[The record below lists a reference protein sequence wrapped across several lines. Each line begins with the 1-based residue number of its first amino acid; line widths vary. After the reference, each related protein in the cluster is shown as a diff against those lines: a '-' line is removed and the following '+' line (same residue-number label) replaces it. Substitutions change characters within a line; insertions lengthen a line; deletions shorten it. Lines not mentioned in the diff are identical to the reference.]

1 QPLTAE
7 HHDRGQNTQ
16 SETAQDSTRDSRK
29 IEASGLHR
37 SSRATDLQS
46 QETEMNK
53 SSASPIP
60 PWVLPQPGD
69 DVRLKKLADYKIPYS
84 LLRFRDLEDLDDSRT
99 QEKE

>member
-1 QPLTAE
+1 
-7 HHDRGQNTQ
+7 
-16 SETAQDSTRDSRK
+16 
-29 IEASGLHR
+29 
-37 SSRATDLQS
+37 
-46 QETEMNK
+46 MNK